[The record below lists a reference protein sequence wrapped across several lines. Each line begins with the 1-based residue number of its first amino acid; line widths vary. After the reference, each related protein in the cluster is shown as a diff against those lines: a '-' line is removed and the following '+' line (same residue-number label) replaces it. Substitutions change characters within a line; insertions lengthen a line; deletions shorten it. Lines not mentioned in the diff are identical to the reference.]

1 MGEDPLSRSR
11 KEGQGLPRAS
21 MERAEFGQES
31 GFHSSCPNPCRGG
44 ASGSGREAVSS
55 QVFLGRAWPGI
66 FSINLECSTFASVPS
81 YIVLAFWALARNA
94 PGGPLL
100 YLLRAS
106 ISNARVKSFPSM
118 FTHTWV

>member
-81 YIVLAFWALARNA
+81 YSFGFLGPCSKCSWGTLAL
-94 PGGPLL
+94 
-100 YLLRAS
+100 
-106 ISNARVKSFPSM
+106 
-118 FTHTWV
+118 FTKGKH